1 VTQSTNSATTGRA
14 TTNRAAG
21 SRRRSVLVA
30 GVVALVVAG
39 GLISGMLV
47 GGSGSPAGDTSA
59 WPSITL
65 ASSFVTPAG
74 SWSIVPMGVLQ
85 DPLNLFWQIFFR
97 AKGRS
102 QWSLVTPP
110 GVGDNGGLAAA
121 VGPGDVVTIVFDPT
135 NLLKFSPFETT
146 SDNGRTWTV
155 GVIPFGTPT
164 LPDVLIPP
172 ETLSGQFTALDE
184 GSSQVEAGT
193 GDQPQWSDVYSESG
207 LSRSAAG
214 RVCGV
219 RTLTTLAGLGSDRLV
234 GSTCSVAGV
243 VGIFRLPSGAESRP
257 SDWQLVGPTVAAAD
271 GDFDVLRL
279 SATGDRVAALVDG
292 RNGRGG
298 ASNNLYGVWTDGH
311 GPVPESAWSVSAP
324 LHLGAHTRIVSSG
337 FGAGG
342 SLVIETESAGRSLAG
357 WTVSPGAGAS
367 WEALP
372 PLPIETQSV
381 SVGVDGTITALS
393 VGQSLLSVW
402 RLQNGS
408 WTKTQST
415 EVPIQYGSAS

>member
-1 VTQSTNSATTGRA
+1 
-14 TTNRAAG
+14 
-21 SRRRSVLVA
+21 VLVV
-30 GVVALVVAG
+30 GVVILVVAG
-39 GLISGMLV
+39 GLVAGMLV
-47 GGSGSPAGDTSA
+47 SGSGSPAGDTSA
-59 WPSITL
+59 WPSVTL

-74 SWSIVPMGVLQ
+74 SWSIVPMGALQ

-102 QWSLVTPP
+102 QWALVTPP
-110 GVGDNGGLAAA
+110 GVADNGGLAAA

-164 LPDVLIPP
+164 LPDVLVPP
-172 ETLSGQFTALDE
+172 ETLSGQFTALDD
-184 GSSQVEAGT
+184 GSSEVEAGT
-193 GDQPQWSDVYSESG
+193 GDQPRWSDVYSESG

-234 GSTCSVAGV
+234 GTTCSVAGV
-243 VGIFRLPSGAESRP
+243 VGIFRPPSGAESSP
-257 SDWQLVGPTVAAAD
+257 SGWQLVGPTIGAAD
-271 GDFDVLRL
+271 GAFDVLRL
-279 SATGDRVAALVDG
+279 SATGGRVAALVDG
-292 RNGRGG
+292 RSGRGG
-298 ASNNLYGVWTDGH
+298 ASNNLYGVSSDGQEP
-311 GPVPESAWSVSAP
+311 GPESVWSVSAP
-324 LHLGAHTRIVSSG
+324 LHLGVHTRIVSSG

-342 SLVIETESAGRSLAG
+342 ALVIETESAGGSLAG
-357 WTVSPGAGAS
+357 WSVIPGPGAS

-372 PLPIETQSV
+372 PLPIETESV
-381 SVGVDGTITALS
+381 SVGVGGTITALS
-393 VGQSLLSVW
+393 VRLSLLTVW

-415 EVPIQYGSAS
+415 EVPIQYGSSS